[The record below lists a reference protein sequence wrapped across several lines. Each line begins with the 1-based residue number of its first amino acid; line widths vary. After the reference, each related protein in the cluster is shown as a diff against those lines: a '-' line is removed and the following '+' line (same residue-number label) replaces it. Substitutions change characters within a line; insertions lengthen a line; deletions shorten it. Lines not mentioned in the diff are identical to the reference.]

1 MIYPHGNIESIA
13 DDVYMVRGSIKMN
26 ALLRIT
32 RNMALVKEG
41 EDLTLINPIRLDA
54 AREKQ
59 LQELGTV
66 RNIVR
71 LGPFHGVDDPYYVEK
86 FGARF
91 WCQSGGEA
99 YAEPA
104 IDVELSTQSE
114 LPVSGAQLF
123 EFKQTKQ
130 PECALLLGKAGGI
143 LFTCDA
149 IQHYGDYS
157 YNNLAAKLLMPRIGF
172 PRTTIVGPY
181 WLKAMTKEGESL
193 EAEFRSL
200 LELQFD
206 KLLSA
211 HGTLIENG
219 AHAAVLKAVDTA
231 FAKTES

>member
-32 RNMALVKEG
+32 RNMALV
-41 EDLTLINPIRLDA
+41 
-54 AREKQ
+54 
-59 LQELGTV
+59 
-66 RNIVR
+66 
-71 LGPFHGVDDPYYVEK
+71 
-86 FGARF
+86 
-91 WCQSGGEA
+91 
-99 YAEPA
+99 
-104 IDVELSTQSE
+104 
-114 LPVSGAQLF
+114 
-123 EFKQTKQ
+123 
-130 PECALLLGKAGGI
+130 
-143 LFTCDA
+143 
-149 IQHYGDYS
+149 
-157 YNNLAAKLLMPRIGF
+157 
-172 PRTTIVGPY
+172 
-181 WLKAMTKEGESL
+181 KEGESL